1 MASVK
6 PKQLHTYARQQ
17 LRQAATP
24 YKKVVLLHT
33 AIALGSSLLVMALNY
48 YLSHRIADTG
58 GLAGMGL
65 RSVLTTLQ
73 SVLELGMFWAL
84 PFWEMGLLFCALRWA
99 KGEDAGYGDLLQGFR
114 RLGAV
119 FGLQLLR
126 GGVFFALGIAL
137 FYVCFSIFVMTPFGV
152 PLMAFLEPIMD
163 AASGLSPTDAL
174 MTPEQMMTAVELM
187 VPLFIFFGAVY
198 IVLAAVIFYRLR
210 FAEFAVLEGS
220 GAARAMLGS
229 VRITGGNALQ
239 VVKLDLYFWWFY
251 LLQAVAVAVSYA
263 DMLLPVNIGVGTF
276 FLLSVVSALC
286 QGVLLWQCRAD
297 VVTTLA
303 VAYKDFSESQ

>member
-6 PKQLHTYARQQ
+6 PKQLHTCARQQ

-33 AIALGSSLLVMALNY
+33 AIALGGSLLIMALNY
-48 YLSHRIADTG
+48 YLSHWISDTG

-65 RSVLTTLQ
+65 RSVLTTVQ
-73 SVLELGMFWAL
+73 SVLELGMFWTL

-114 RLGAV
+114 RFGAV
-119 FGLQLLR
+119 FSLQLLR
-126 GGVFFALGIAL
+126 GGLFFALGIAL

-152 PLMAFLEPIMD
+152 PLMEFLEPIV
-163 AASGLSPTDAL
+163 AAVPNLSPADAL
-174 MTPEQMMTAVELM
+174 MSPEQMMTMMELM
-187 VPLFIFFGAVY
+187 VPLFIFFSAVY

-220 GAARAMLGS
+220 GAVRAMLSS
-229 VRITGGNALQ
+229 VRITGGRALQ

-251 LLQAVAVAVSYA
+251 LLQIVAVAVSYA
-263 DMLLPVNIGVGTF
+263 DILLPVSINMGTF
-276 FLLSVVSALC
+276 FLLSIVSALC

-303 VAYKDFSESQ
+303 VAYRDLSEKK